1 VGLIKADKK
10 IVITIDGESVK
21 HLSDIC
27 ELARIYLQDH
37 RDAPYAGGG
46 MSVAERENI
55 RGFLGDFFE
64 ATR

>member
-1 VGLIKADKK
+1 MIKAEKS
-10 IVITIDGESVK
+10 ITVTIDGESVK

-37 RDAPYAGGG
+37 QRDPYAGGG
-46 MSVAERENI
+46 MTIGERENI
-55 RGFLGDFFE
+55 RGFLNDFFE